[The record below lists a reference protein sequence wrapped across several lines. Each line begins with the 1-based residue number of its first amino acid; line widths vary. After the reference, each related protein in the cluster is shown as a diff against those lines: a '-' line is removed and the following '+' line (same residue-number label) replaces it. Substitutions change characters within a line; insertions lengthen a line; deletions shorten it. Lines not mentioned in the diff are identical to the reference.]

1 MAQFDVYENKDAQS
15 RKRTP
20 YLMDIQSNILE
31 TLATGVVVPLRPY
44 EQDEDAVISKLHPL
58 INIGNNKYAAVV
70 TEMAGIRRSLLG
82 APAFSAAG
90 ERQKIID
97 ACDLILTGF

>member
-1 MAQFDVYENKDAQS
+1 MAQFDVYENTDVQS

-20 YLMDIQSNILE
+20 YLLDIQSDILE
-31 TLATGVVVPLRPY
+31 SLSMRVVVPLRPY
-44 EQDEDAVISKLHPL
+44 TQDQDAVISKLHPV
-58 INIGNNKYAAVV
+58 IQIGEKAYAAVV
-70 TEMAGIRRSLLG
+70 TELAGVRRALLG
-82 APAFSAAG
+82 APLFSAAG